1 MTVGDI
7 TKYLESIAP
16 SAFQEG
22 YDNSGL
28 IVGQKDME
36 VTGAVI
42 CLDSTE
48 QVIEEAIAKKC
59 NLVIAHH
66 PIVFKGL
73 KRFNGRNYVER
84 TIIKAIKNDIAIYAI
99 HTNLDNVFRKG
110 VNAKI
115 AKKLG
120 LVNTQILAP
129 KQNLLKLF
137 CFVPTDKSDVLR
149 AKFFEANAGVVGETN
164 NLSYATLG
172 VGTQSGSGSGQVKLE
187 VVFEAQRKNQLIQLL
202 HENLS
207 PDEVVYDIV
216 KTENQNPHVGSG
228 MVGDLAKAMAPLQFL
243 KKLKESMRADC
254 VKYTRLPEGNVKR
267 IAVCGGSGGFL
278 LRNAISAK
286 ADVFITADYKYHEYF
301 DADGQILIA
310 DIGHYESEQFTINL
324 IFDILS
330 KKFPTFAPASAETR
344 LFKTEINTNPVNYL

>member
-1 MTVGDI
+1 MKI
-7 TKYLESIAP
+7 HSILQFLESIAP
-16 SAFQEG
+16 PIYQES
-22 YDNSGL
+22 YDNAGL
-28 IVGQKDME
+28 IVGYPSTE
-36 VTGAVI
+36 VSGVLC
-42 CLDSTE
+42 CLDTTE
-48 QVIEEAIAKKC
+48 AIVEEAIAKNC
-59 NLVIAHH
+59 NLIVAHH

-110 VNAKI
+110 VNTKI
-115 AKKLG
+115 AERIG
-120 LVNTQILAP
+120 LVNPQILAP

-137 CFVPTDKSDVLR
+137 CFVSTDKSDILR
-149 AKFFEANAGVVGETN
+149 AKLFEANAGIVGESTD
-164 NLSYATLG
+164 LSYASLG
-172 VGTQSGSGSGQVKLE
+172 VGTQKGTGSGQVKLE
-187 VVFEAQRKNQLIQLL
+187 VIFEAHRKNHLIRMLE
-202 HENLS
+202 ENLS
-207 PDEVVYDIV
+207 PDELVYDIV

-228 MVGDLAKAMAPLQFL
+228 MVGDLAKAMSPLSFL
-243 KKLKESMRADC
+243 KKLKESMRIDC
-254 VKYTRLPEGNVKR
+254 IKYTRLPDKNVKR

-278 LRNAISAK
+278 LRKAISAK

-301 DADGQILIA
+301 DADSQIIIA

>member
-1 MTVGDI
+1 MTIKEI
-7 TKYLESIAP
+7 TNYLEMIAP
-16 SAFQEG
+16 GAFQEG

-28 IVGQKDME
+28 IVGRPEME
-36 VTGAVI
+36 VTGVVV

-48 QVIEEAIAKKC
+48 HVIDEAIAKKC

-110 VNAKI
+110 VNTKI
-115 AKKLG
+115 AERIG

-137 CFVPTDKSDVLR
+137 CFVSTDKSDVLR
-149 AKFFEANAGVVGETN
+149 AKLFEAKAGVVGETTD
-164 NLSYATLG
+164 LSYASLG
-172 VGTQSGSGSGQVKLE
+172 VGTQKGSGSGQVKLE
-187 VVFEAQRKNQLIQLL
+187 VIFEAHRKNQLIRLL
-202 HENLS
+202 QENLS
-207 PDEVVYDIV
+207 PDELVYDIV
-216 KTENQNPHVGSG
+216 KIENQNPHVGSG
-228 MVGDLAKAMAPLQFL
+228 MVGDLAKAMSPLSFL
-243 KKLKESMRADC
+243 KKLKESMRIDC
-254 VKYTRLPEGNVKR
+254 IKYTRLPDKNVKR

-278 LRNAISAK
+278 LRHAISAK

-301 DADGQILIA
+301 DADGQIVIA

-330 KKFPTFAPASAETR
+330 KKFPTFAPASAESR